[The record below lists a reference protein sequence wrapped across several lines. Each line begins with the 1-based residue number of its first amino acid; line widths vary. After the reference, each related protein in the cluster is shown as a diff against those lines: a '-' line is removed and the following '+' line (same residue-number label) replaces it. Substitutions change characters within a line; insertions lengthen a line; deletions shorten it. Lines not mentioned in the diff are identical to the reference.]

1 MRLHLT
7 RPDPRLEYSQGE
19 ENVGKKGSRKED
31 KNETRGEKKGGGGKK
46 RKRTAKMTRK
56 MNQDEGGK
64 ENLGREGE
72 RLVTRNVIALPTARR
87 SLKRPRGGVFS
98 AKLVMRTLYDTVRL
112 Y

>member
-1 MRLHLT
+1 MEKRGREKRIKT
-7 RPDPRLEYSQGE
+7 RQE
-19 ENVGKKGSRKED
+19 
-31 KNETRGEKKGGGGKK
+31 EKKRGGKKK